1 MWALHLTGGI
11 GQRFSYVFDGKPI
24 HFVTVALLQNTVLQG
39 SLMIGETN
47 FKRLFPSI
55 SGYRQWLVHTDH
67 PTKIHSIGESLES
80 GWADEGMD
88 AIGTEVVLDNLLAVQ
103 NTYLKA
109 FQTLGALGLLLG
121 SIGLAVVQL
130 RSVMERRSELGLMR
144 AMGFSNQRVGRLILY
159 ESLTLLGAG
168 LGIGCV
174 AAGIALLPAI
184 LRGQVQPHFYI
195 PFVMIAVV
203 AFCGTIASCF
213 AVRQAMN
220 LRVLEAIRQG

>member
-1 MWALHLTGGI
+1 
-11 GQRFSYVFDGKPI
+11 
-24 HFVTVALLQNTVLQG
+24 LQNTVLQG
-39 SLMIGETN
+39 SLLISEEN

-55 SGYRQWLVHTDH
+55 SGYRQWLVYTDN
-67 PTKIHSIGESLES
+67 PSKVISIGETLEN

-88 AIGTEVVLDNLLAVQ
+88 AIETNVVLENLLAVQ

-109 FQTLGALGLLLG
+109 FQSLGALGLLLG
-121 SIGLAVVQL
+121 SFGLAVVQL

-144 AMGFSNQRVGRLILY
+144 SMGFSNQSVGKLVLY

-184 LRGQVQPHFYI
+184 VRGDVQPHFYI
-195 PFVMIAVV
+195 PFIMIAVV
-203 AFCGTIASCF
+203 AMCGTIASFF

-220 LRVLEAIRQG
+220 LRVLDAIRQG